1 MIGFGYDPQS
11 VSRRR
16 LKSASKKLFN
26 IKINVRNYVLK
37 PQIGGWGLKI
47 QRIKKYIHNKY
58 DLLNLLSNRNV
69 SYRNRYRTDLKK
81 NFSQKKTMK

>member
-1 MIGFGYDPQS
+1 MTPQS

-58 DLLNLLSNRNV
+58 DLLNLLSKSNL
-69 SYRNRYRTDLKK
+69 SYINQYK
-81 NFSQKKTMK
+81 NNYVN